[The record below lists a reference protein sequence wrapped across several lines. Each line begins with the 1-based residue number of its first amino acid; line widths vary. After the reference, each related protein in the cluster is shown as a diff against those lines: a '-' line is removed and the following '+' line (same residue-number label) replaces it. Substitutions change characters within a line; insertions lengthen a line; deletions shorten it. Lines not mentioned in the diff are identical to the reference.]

1 MNRISSL
8 LEGKTIFIT
17 GATGFLG
24 QPLVEKILWSSPTVN
39 RIYVLIRPK
48 RSGGRQLSSQQRLEK
63 ELFQSSVFER
73 MRAVYGDRLKDLLR
87 EKLIAVPGDI
97 SLENL
102 GIPADLLEGIQNEV
116 DIVINSAAVVSFDS
130 PLDSA
135 FELNVLGAHRVAKFA
150 NSCPKAIHIHV
161 STAYV
166 SGTRRGEVPETAY
179 HKAPPDPSGGPFPH
193 CGFTDVDLDIQEARR
208 LIGQIHEESKSPE
221 VDRKLTELLVKRR
234 KSGNGKGQPRRRE
247 QREGLRRR
255 WLEHRLTEEG
265 MRWSRQRGWN
275 DTYTYTKAMGEQ
287 MVARERGERP
297 TVIVRPSIIESSLS
311 EPGPGWLDGL
321 RMADPLIVAIGKGR
335 LKALPLDPDVVLDLV
350 PVDMVVNVMLA
361 SLLDANQQKGLK
373 IYQIATGSL
382 NPITLG
388 QLYHLI
394 FRYFSQNPMLD
405 KAGQPIIV
413 KRIRFPRR
421 STFRLQHR
429 LKDVPL
435 DTVERTLE
443 KLSIFSATQRYRR
456 KISAARAANQKLYYY
471 GEIYEPYL
479 NLYCRFQ
486 VDNSLR
492 LFDRLDDS
500 ERQSFD
506 FDVRQLNWRHYVQ
519 NVHIPGV
526 KKYILKM
533 EGVGT
538 LEIEDQAIAES
549 AEGGSIYQLLVRSA
563 QKFPSKTVMQ
573 IKRDGHWEKLSFKEL
588 LEKADLTASR
598 LARLGLNKGDRL
610 VLYSENQPEWG
621 ITYFA
626 AASLG
631 LVVVPLDAQTWSREV
646 WSVAR
651 FTEAKAILASE
662 SCFRSFTPQ
671 LLEEERP
678 DTQPVLLLNV
688 NCGCLPFAGD
698 GVEAQVSPDLK
709 DGGNVESASQT
720 PDVKVE
726 PDDPASII
734 FTTGTAV
741 DPKGAVHTHRNF
753 LNNQFAVK
761 RYLPLTPDDNLLS
774 VLPLYHALEFSCGFL
789 APINAGATITYLRS
803 LKPKIIL
810 ETMRETGTT
819 TMLGVPT
826 LYALIREDLERRV
839 LGTSKSLLK
848 SNVMETSKQISHSIE
863 RTLGK
868 NIGRRL
874 FAKVHDEFGG
884 KLRLPVS
891 GGSALGCDLYDDFKA
906 LGLTIYEGYGL
917 TETAPVLTVNPWN
930 RSRRGSAGKAV
941 PGVELRIFRPDR
953 QGIGEIIAR
962 TPSLMKEYYRNPRA
976 TEEVIKEGWFH
987 TGDLGWVDEDGYIYI
1002 TGRIKDVIVTG
1013 AGKNVYP
1020 CDLEAIYQ
1028 RIPEISE
1035 ICVFG
1040 IRNGLTEDVHAV
1052 VWPNSSLLKDLSSAE
1067 TKKAVQREIQKLGR
1081 ELPSYQRFQ
1090 HVHLR
1095 TEPLPRTSDGGIDR
1109 DQLKAEVIEQ
1119 EGSRLRGGAS
1129 GSVPQGASAQETLV
1143 AELARLS
1150 RTPAKDIT
1158 PETNLYTELGLD
1170 SLMAIELLLFLEN
1183 RFGISVAD
1191 DKASSFQT
1199 VKDVLDV
1206 IRAGPVGQPSA
1217 APAASKGGYGS
1228 ALPYSER
1235 SSLNRLL
1242 LGLSFGSM
1250 KLLYQNYFD
1259 LELAN
1264 PERLPHGSS
1273 YIIAANHA
1281 SHLDSG
1287 AIISALGAA
1296 LGLREARKLHV
1307 LGARDYFFDSP
1318 VKSWFF
1324 STFLN
1329 VVPIEREETSLSGLR
1344 MVQSILSQGEPILIF
1359 PEGTRSRTGQLQG
1372 FKPGLGL
1379 LARELN
1385 VPIVPAYIGGT
1396 REALPVGKL
1405 LPRPNKVKVLFGP
1418 SISMEKYRSNGPT
1431 QSREEHYRAIVA
1443 EVRDAIEEL
1452 RGKLEA

>member
-8 LEGKTIFIT
+8 LEAKTIFIT

-24 QPLVEKILWSSPTVN
+24 QPLVEKILWSAPGVK

-73 MRAVYGDRLKDLLR
+73 MRAVYGDRLKELLR

-97 SLENL
+97 SAEGL
-102 GIPADLLEGIQNEV
+102 GIPAELLEGIQNEV

-135 FELNVLGAHRVAKFA
+135 LDLNVLGAHRVARFA
-150 NSCPKAIHIHV
+150 NGCPKAIHLHV

-166 SGTRRGEVPETAY
+166 SGTRRGEIPETPY
-179 HKAPPDPSGGPFPH
+179 HKLAPDSSNGPFPP
-193 CGFTDVDLDIQEARR
+193 CGFTDVDLDIQEVRR

-247 QREGLRRR
+247 QRESLRRR
-255 WLEHRLTEEG
+255 WLENRLTEEG

-335 LKALPLDPDVVLDLV
+335 LKSLPLDPGVVLDLV
-350 PVDMVVNVMLA
+350 PVDMVVNVLLA
-361 SLLDANQQKGLK
+361 SLLDVGQQKGLQ

-405 KAGQPIIV
+405 KAGQPIRI

-429 LKDVPL
+429 LRDVPL

-443 KLSIFSATQRYRR
+443 KLSIFSATQKYRR
-456 KISAARAANQKLYYY
+456 KISAARAANQRLYYY

-486 VDNSLR
+486 IDNSLR
-492 LFDRLDDS
+492 LLGRLDES
-500 ERQSFD
+500 ERESFD
-506 FDVRQLNWRHYVQ
+506 FDVRQLNWRHYIQ

-533 EGVGT
+533 EGAGT
-538 LEIEDQAIAES
+538 LEIEDQTIAES
-549 AEGGSIYQLLVRSA
+549 AEGGNIYQLLVHSA
-563 QKFPSKTVMQ
+563 EKFGSKTAMQ
-573 IKRDGHWEKLSFKEL
+573 IKRDGRWEKLSFKEL
-588 LEKADLTASR
+588 LEKADSTASR
-598 LARLGLNKGDRL
+598 LARFGLNKGDRL
-610 VLYSENQPEWG
+610 VLYSENRPEWG

-631 LVVVPLDAQTWSREV
+631 LVVVPLDSQTWSREV

-651 FTEAKAILASE
+651 FTEAKALLASE

-671 LLEEERP
+671 LLEEEQRN
-678 DTQPVLLLNV
+678 TQPVLLLNV
-688 NCGCLPFAGD
+688 NCGCLPFAD
-698 GVEAQVSPDLK
+698 GAQTSSDPPVERPTVQVD
-709 DGGNVESASQT
+709 
-720 PDVKVE
+720 

-789 APINAGATITYLRS
+789 AAINAGSTITYLRS
-803 LKPKIIL
+803 LKPKVIL

-826 LYALIREDLERRV
+826 LYALIREDIERRV

-874 FAKVHDEFGG
+874 FAKVHEEFGG
-884 KLRLPVS
+884 RLRLPVS

-962 TPSLMKEYYRNPRA
+962 TPSLMKEYFRNPQA
-976 TEEVIKEGWFH
+976 TEHVIKEGWFH

-1052 VWPNSSLLKDLSSAE
+1052 VWPNSTLVGRLSASDA
-1067 TKKAVQREIQKLGR
+1067 KKAVQREIQKLGR

-1095 TEPLPRTSDGGIDR
+1095 TEPLPRKAEGAIDR
-1109 DQLKAEVIEQ
+1109 DQLKADVIEQ
-1119 EGSRLRGGAS
+1119 EGNRLRGGGS
-1129 GSVPQGASAQETLV
+1129 GSVPQGASAQEALV
-1143 AELARLS
+1143 TELARLS

-1170 SLMAIELLLFLEN
+1170 SLMAIELLLVLEN
-1183 RFGISVAD
+1183 RFGISVPD
-1191 DKASSFQT
+1191 EKASNFQT
-1199 VKDVLDV
+1199 VKDVLEV
-1206 IRAGPVGQPSA
+1206 IRAGPGGQ
-1217 APAASKGGYGS
+1217 APAVSPAVKGGYGS

-1242 LGLSFGSM
+1242 LALSFGSM
-1250 KLLYQNYFD
+1250 KMLYQNYFD
-1259 LELAN
+1259 LELTN
-1264 PERLPHGSS
+1264 PERLPRGTS

-1287 AIISALGAA
+1287 AIISALGTA

-1418 SISMEKYRSNGPT
+1418 PISMEKYRSNGPT
-1431 QSREEHYRAIVA
+1431 QSRDEHYRAIVA
-1443 EVRDAIEEL
+1443 EVRDAIEQL
-1452 RGKLEA
+1452 RSKLEGK

>member
-24 QPLVEKILWSSPTVN
+24 QPLVEKILWAAPGVS

-73 MRAVYGDRLKDLLR
+73 MRAVYGDRLTELLR

-97 SLENL
+97 SVDGL
-102 GIPADLLEGIQNEV
+102 GIPAEVLEEIQNEV

-135 FELNVLGAHRVAKFA
+135 LELNVLGAHRVAKFA
-150 NSCPKAIHIHV
+150 NSCPKAALIHV

-166 SGTRRGEVPETAY
+166 SGTRRGVIPETPY
-179 HKAPPDPSGGPFPH
+179 HKVQAGTSTEPFPS
-193 CGFTDVDLDIQEARR
+193 CAFTDVDLDIREIRR

-221 VDRKLTELLVKRR
+221 VDRKLIELLVQRR
-234 KSGNGKGQPRRRE
+234 KSGNGKRQPRRRE

-255 WLEHRLTEEG
+255 WLENRLTEEG

-335 LKALPLDPDVVLDLV
+335 LKSLPLDPDVVLDLV
-350 PVDMVVNVMLA
+350 PVDMVVNILLA
-361 SLLDANQQKGLK
+361 SILEVREQKGLR
-373 IYQIATGSL
+373 IYQIATGNL

-388 QLYHLI
+388 QLYQLI

-405 KAGQPIIV
+405 KAGQPIRV

-443 KLSIFSATQRYRR
+443 KLSIFSATQKYRR

-486 VDNSLR
+486 IDNSLR
-492 LFDRLDDS
+492 LFHELNES
-500 ERQSFD
+500 EKQSFD
-506 FDVRQLNWRHYVQ
+506 FDVTQLNWRHYVQ

-533 EGVGT
+533 EGAGT
-538 LEIEDQAIAES
+538 LEIEDQAIAQS

-563 QKFPSKTVMQ
+563 EKFANKTAMQ
-573 IKRDGHWEKLSFKEL
+573 IKRDGRWEKLSFNEL
-588 LEKADLTASR
+588 LAKSDATASR
-598 LARLGLNKGDRL
+598 LARHGFNKGDRL

-631 LVVVPLDAQTWSREV
+631 LVVVPLDSQTWSREV

-671 LLEEERP
+671 LLEEERAN
-678 DTQPVLLLNV
+678 TQPLLLLNV
-688 NCGCLPFAGD
+688 NCGCLPFPDGD
-698 GVEAQVSPDLK
+698 QTSQPADLRGEGDLSPRPAVE
-709 DGGNVESASQT
+709 
-720 PDVKVE
+720 VE

-789 APINAGATITYLRS
+789 APINAGSTITYLRS
-803 LKPKIIL
+803 LKPKNIL

-962 TPSLMKEYYRNPRA
+962 TPSLMKEYFRNPNA
-976 TEEVIKEGWFH
+976 TEKVIKEGWFH

-1052 VWPNSSLLKDLSSAE
+1052 VFPNSTLVGQLSAAD

-1095 TEPLPRTSDGGIDR
+1095 TEPLPRQADSTVDR
-1109 DQLKAEVIEQ
+1109 NTLKAEVIEQ
-1119 EGSRLRGGAS
+1119 FDGNRLRGAAS
-1129 GSVPQGASAQETLV
+1129 GSVPQGASAQEALV

-1150 RTPAKDIT
+1150 RNPAKDIT

-1183 RFGISVAD
+1183 RFGISVPD
-1191 DKASSFQT
+1191 EKASSFQT
-1199 VKDVLDV
+1199 VKDVLEV
-1206 IRAGPVGQPSA
+1206 IRAGPVGPPPEFA
-1217 APAASKGGYGS
+1217 TASKGGYGS

-1242 LGLSFGSM
+1242 LALSFGSM
-1250 KLLYQNYFD
+1250 KMLYQNYFD

-1264 PERLPHGSS
+1264 PERLPHGTS

-1287 AIISALGAA
+1287 AIISALGTA

-1385 VPIVPAYIGGT
+1385 VPVVPAYIGGT

-1418 SISMEKYRSNGPT
+1418 PISMEKYRLNGPT
-1431 QSREEHYRAIVA
+1431 STRDENYRAIVA

-1452 RGKLEA
+1452 RGRLEGN

>member
-1 MNRISSL
+1 MNRISGL
-8 LEGKTIFIT
+8 LENKTIFIT

-24 QPLVEKILWSSPTVN
+24 QPLVEKILWSAPGVK

-73 MRAVYGDRLKDLLR
+73 MRAIYGDRLKELLR

-97 SLENL
+97 SAEGL
-102 GIPADLLEGIQNEV
+102 GIATELLEGIQNEV

-135 FELNVLGAHRVAKFA
+135 LELNVLGAHRVAKFA
-150 NSCPKAIHIHV
+150 NGCPKAIHLHV

-166 SGTRRGEVPETAY
+166 SGTRRGEIPETPY
-179 HKAPPDPSGGPFPH
+179 HNLGPDSSSGPFPP
-193 CGFTDVDLDIQEARR
+193 CGFTDVDLDIQEVRR
-208 LIGQIHEESKSPE
+208 LIAQIHEESKSPE

-255 WLEHRLTEEG
+255 WLENRLTEEG

-335 LKALPLDPDVVLDLV
+335 LKSLPLDPGVVLDLV
-350 PVDMVVNVMLA
+350 PVDMVVNVLLA
-361 SLLDANQQKGLK
+361 SLLDAREQKGLQ

-388 QLYHLI
+388 QLYQLI

-405 KAGQPIIV
+405 KAGQPIRV

-421 STFRLQHR
+421 STFRFQHR

-443 KLSIFSATQRYRR
+443 RLSIFSATQKYRR
-456 KISAARAANQKLYYY
+456 KISAARAANQRLYYY

-486 VDNSLR
+486 IDNSLR
-492 LFDRLDDS
+492 LLGRLDES

-533 EGVGT
+533 EGAGT
-538 LEIEDQAIAES
+538 LEIEDQAIAQS
-549 AEGGSIYQLLVRSA
+549 AEGGNIYQLLARSA
-563 QKFPSKTVMQ
+563 EKFGNKTAMQ
-573 IKRDGHWEKLSFKEL
+573 IKRDGRWEKFSFNEL
-588 LEKADLTASR
+588 LEKADSTAGR
-598 LARLGLNKGDRL
+598 LAQFGLTKGDRL

-671 LLEEERP
+671 LLEEEQRN
-678 DTQPVLLLNV
+678 TQPLLSLNV
-688 NCGCLPFAGD
+688 NCGCLPFTD
-698 GVEAQVSPDLK
+698 GP
-709 DGGNVESASQT
+709 QT
-720 PDVKVE
+720 PSDSAAERPTVQVD
-726 PDDPASII
+726 PDDTASII

-789 APINAGATITYLRS
+789 AAINAGSTITYLRS
-803 LKPKIIL
+803 LKPKLIL

-826 LYALIREDLERRV
+826 LYALIREDIERRV

-962 TPSLMKEYYRNPRA
+962 TPSLMKEYFRNPKA
-976 TEEVIKEGWFH
+976 TEHVIKEGWFH

-1052 VWPNSSLLKDLSSAE
+1052 VSPNVKLLGQLSAAE
-1067 TKKAVQREIQKLGR
+1067 TKKAIQREIQKLGR

-1090 HVHLR
+1090 HVHVR
-1095 TEPLPRTSDGGIDR
+1095 TEPTPREADGAIDR

-1119 EGSRLRGGAS
+1119 FEGNRLRSGAS
-1129 GSVPQGASAQETLV
+1129 GSVPQGASAQEALV

-1150 RTPAKDIT
+1150 RAPAKDIT

-1183 RFGISVAD
+1183 RFGISVPD
-1191 DKASSFQT
+1191 EKASSFQT
-1199 VKDVLDV
+1199 VKDVLEV
-1206 IRAGPVGQPSA
+1206 IRAGPGA
-1217 APAASKGGYGS
+1217 HAPAVSPAAKGGYGS
-1228 ALPYSER
+1228 ARPYSER

-1242 LGLSFGSM
+1242 LALSFGSM
-1250 KLLYQNYFD
+1250 KMLYQNYFD
-1259 LELAN
+1259 LELTN

-1287 AIISALGAA
+1287 AIISALGTA

-1396 REALPVGKL
+1396 REALPVGRL

-1418 SISMEKYRSNGPT
+1418 PISMEKYRSNGPA
-1431 QSREEHYRAIVA
+1431 QSRDEHYRAIVA
-1443 EVRDAIEEL
+1443 EVRDAIEQL
-1452 RGKLEA
+1452 RSKLEGK

>member
-8 LEGKTIFIT
+8 LEGKTILIT

-24 QPLVEKILWSSPTVN
+24 QPLVEKILWAAPGVR
-39 RIYVLIRPK
+39 RIYVLIRAK
-48 RSGGRQLSSQQRLEK
+48 RSGGRQLSSQQRLDK

-73 MRAVYGDRLKDLLR
+73 MRAVYGDRLNELLR
-87 EKLIAVPGDI
+87 EKLVAVPGDI
-97 SLENL
+97 SADNL
-102 GIPADLLEGIQNEV
+102 GMPAELAATLQNEV

-135 FELNVLGAHRVAKFA
+135 LELNVLGARRVAQFA

-166 SGTRRGEVPETAY
+166 SGTRRGDIPETAY
-179 HKAPPDPSGGPFPH
+179 HNLPAGVSNGLFPP
-193 CGFTDVDLDIQEARR
+193 CGFVDVDLDIQEVRR
-208 LIGQIHEESKSPE
+208 LIDRIYEESKSPE

-234 KSGNGKGQPRRRE
+234 KSGNGKRQPRRRE

-255 WLEHRLTEEG
+255 WIETRLTEEG

-287 MVARERGERP
+287 VVARERGDRP

-335 LKALPLDPDVVLDLV
+335 LKSLPLDPGVVLDLV
-350 PVDMVVNVMLA
+350 PVDMVVNVLLA
-361 SLLDANQQKGLK
+361 SLLEAQRQKGLR

-405 KAGQPIIV
+405 KAGQPIQI

-486 VDNSLR
+486 IDNSLR
-492 LFDRLDDS
+492 LLERLDES
-500 ERQSFD
+500 EREIFD

-533 EGVGT
+533 EGAGT
-538 LEIEDQAIAES
+538 LEIEDQPIAES
-549 AEGGSIYQLLVRSA
+549 AEGGNIYQLLERSA
-563 QKFPSKTVMQ
+563 DKFGHKTAMQ
-573 IKRDGHWEKLSFKEL
+573 IKRDGRWERFSFKEL
-588 LEKADLTASR
+588 LEKADSTAAR
-598 LARLGLNKGDRL
+598 LARFGLTKGDRL

-621 ITYFA
+621 IAYFA

-651 FTEAKAILASE
+651 FTDAKAILASE
-662 SCFRSFTPQ
+662 SCFRSFSPQ
-671 LLEEERP
+671 LLEEERRQ
-678 DTQPVLLLNV
+678 TQPVLLLNV
-688 NCGCLPFAGD
+688 NCGCLPFEPDSVPTAEGEEAAGQRP
-698 GVEAQVSPDLK
+698 VVQVD
-709 DGGNVESASQT
+709 
-720 PDVKVE
+720 

-741 DPKGAVHTHRNF
+741 DPKGALHTHRNF

-761 RYLPLTPDDNLLS
+761 RYLPLTSDDNLLS

-826 LYALIREDLERRV
+826 LYALIREDIERRV

-874 FAKVHDEFGG
+874 FARVHEEFGG
-884 KLRLPVS
+884 RLRLPVS

-962 TPSLMKEYYRNPRA
+962 TPSLMKEYFRNPRA

-1040 IRNGLTEDVHAV
+1040 IRTGLTEDVHAV
-1052 VWPNSSLLKDLSSAE
+1052 VRPNAALVGQLSA
-1067 TKKAVQREIQKLGR
+1067 TDMKKAVQREIQKLGR

-1090 HVHLR
+1090 HVHLK
-1095 TEPLPRTSDGGIDR
+1095 TEPLPRKEDGTIDR
-1109 DQLKAEVIEQ
+1109 DQLKAELIEQ
-1119 EGSRLRGGAS
+1119 LEGSRLRGAAP
-1129 GSVPQGASAQETLV
+1129 GSVSAGASAQEILF

-1158 PETNLYTELGLD
+1158 PETHLFTELGFD

-1183 RFGISVAD
+1183 RFGISVPD
-1191 DKASSFQT
+1191 EKASSFQT
-1199 VKDVLDV
+1199 VKEVLDV
-1206 IRAGPVGQPSA
+1206 IRAGPVGQP
-1217 APAASKGGYGS
+1217 PAIRRASKAGYGS

-1235 SSLNRLL
+1235 SSLNRMLL
-1242 LGLSFGSM
+1242 ALSFGSM
-1250 KLLYQNYFD
+1250 KMLYQNYFD
-1259 LELAN
+1259 LKLAN
-1264 PERLPHGSS
+1264 PERLPHGTS

-1287 AIISALGAA
+1287 AIISALGTA

-1418 SISMEKYRSNGPT
+1418 PISMEKYRTNGPT
-1431 QSREEHYRAIVA
+1431 LSRDEHYRAIVA

-1452 RGKLEA
+1452 RGKLEGN